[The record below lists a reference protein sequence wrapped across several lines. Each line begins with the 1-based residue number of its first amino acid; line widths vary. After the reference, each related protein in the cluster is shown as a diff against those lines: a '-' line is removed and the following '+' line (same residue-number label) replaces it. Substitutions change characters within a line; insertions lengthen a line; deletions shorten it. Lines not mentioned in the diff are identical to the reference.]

1 MPINFNS
8 PTRTLV
14 FNGQAVNAA
23 NLNAPAVSLY
33 DRTDE
38 ILRWSQELQYT
49 EDHFGGSECYVVDEG
64 GVNKHAGTVSIECMA
79 IQDTV
84 SESYIRFYSASLDSA
99 VICIRPKSVPG
110 ANYFI
115 KASALQEHTSNAYRA
130 LGLCLPG
137 SGIYLKVPKAL
148 GSRGSVESQR
158 LLDITDLDS
167 EISSASPELP
177 AGVELTT
184 LSSFTSIITNTE
196 KTPNDIIS
204 ILNELGGSNNV
215 RVTRDSESGELSH
228 DIDLKGRIY
237 FKSDIGI
244 YYPVTHLN
252 LEENSLVITLGSS
265 LYLPRNNFVTEVS
278 SNTAGF
284 FIRDSSS
291 FEISGLA
298 DAAHTASNTLIFG
311 DTITLTVSPDRPD
324 PEFYYI
330 PVVRLLDTSIVIG
343 DQAIDLRRGTR
354 AGGTNSIEVWNT
366 LGAPREVPL
375 PEETFSKSGRFLLTR
390 PRELVLPLGARQVD
404 IPLRLS
410 YTSTSGSL
418 TSDNLWLSPEFK
430 ALIAANPLGPT
441 KTYTAHR
448 VKLVTPALPGA
459 TPGYFTVSL
468 FKDGSLISTTNIG
481 SSSGERLHVDYPC
494 LVPQNF
500 TLVDLLKMFGTYDV
514 SNSVVVVLSAADTSF
529 SSSTATHYTAVV
541 TVAIE

>member
-14 FNGQAVNAA
+14 VNGQAVNAD

-64 GVNKHAGTVSIECMA
+64 GVNKHAGAIDIHYQSELDPVSGL
-79 IQDTV
+79 
-84 SESYIRFYSASLDSA
+84 YIRCYSPFLYSA
-99 VICIRPKSVPG
+99 VICVRPKSVPG

-115 KASALQEHTSNAYRA
+115 KAVALQAYSANAYRSR
-130 LGLCLPG
+130 GLCLPG

-148 GSRGSVESQR
+148 ESRDSVESKR

-167 EISSASPELP
+167 EIISGSPALP
-177 AGVELTT
+177 IGTELTT

-196 KTPNDIIS
+196 KTPNEIIS
-204 ILNELGGSNNV
+204 ILNDLGGSNNV
-215 RVTRDSESGELSH
+215 LVTRDSESGELSH
-228 DIDLKGRIY
+228 NIDLKGRIY
-237 FKSDIGI
+237 FKSDMGL
-244 YYPVTHLN
+244 YYPVTRLN
-252 LEENSLVITLGSS
+252 LDAESLVITLGSS
-265 LYLPRNNFVTEVS
+265 LYLPRNNFDTEVS

-366 LGAPREVPL
+366 IGAPREVPL
-375 PEETFSKSGRFLLTR
+375 PDERLFGSGRFLLTR

-410 YTSTSGSL
+410 YTSPGGSL

-441 KTYTAHR
+441 KTYIAHR
-448 VKLVTPALPGA
+448 VKLLTPALPGS

-468 FKDGSLISTTNIG
+468 FKDGDLIITTRIDA
-481 SSSGERLHVDYPC
+481 SAGERLHVDYPC
-494 LVPQNF
+494 LVAHSFSQF
-500 TLVDLLKMFGTYDV
+500 DLLAMFGSYGV
-514 SNSVVVVLSAADTSF
+514 SKSVEVVLTSSGSPF
-529 SSSTATHYTAVV
+529 SSSTATNYTAVV
-541 TVAIE
+541 TVSIQ